1 MPGSGRAR
9 MSPPRPAGSWPAY
22 LWSHRL
28 AVWVGLMVV
37 ALVVTGVVLSLGS
50 SGTTNKYGTLPG
62 WLPKSRVAVGRVVRA
77 SAAHPWL
84 AVEGDSVLVTLAHG
98 QVLVTAVGPQ
108 VPEIGKVPVPATS
121 PVTFVVTFSHARGS
135 VPIGAGSFVLED
147 EESRLHHPAVSAY
160 GGGPFPPYAPDGRS
174 LSISIHDVLPTGEGQ
189 LRWAPAGGKPIVS
202 WDFDVEID

>member
-1 MPGSGRAR
+1 MVGSLVAT
-9 MSPPRPAGSWPAY
+9 
-22 LWSHRL
+22 
-28 AVWVGLMVV
+28 GL
-37 ALVVTGVVLSLGS
+37 VLTLDP
-50 SGTTNKYGTLPG
+50 SGTPNKYGTLPS
-62 WLPKSRVAVGRVVRA
+62 WLPKSHEAVGRVVQA

-84 AVEGDSVLVTLAHG
+84 AVEGDSVLVTLVHG

-108 VPEIGKVPVPATS
+108 VPETGKVPVPATS
-121 PVTFVVTFSHARGS
+121 PVRFVVTFSHARGS

-147 EESRLHHPAVSAY
+147 EESLLYHPAVSAY

-174 LSISIHDVLPTGEGQ
+174 LSISISDVLPIGEGQ